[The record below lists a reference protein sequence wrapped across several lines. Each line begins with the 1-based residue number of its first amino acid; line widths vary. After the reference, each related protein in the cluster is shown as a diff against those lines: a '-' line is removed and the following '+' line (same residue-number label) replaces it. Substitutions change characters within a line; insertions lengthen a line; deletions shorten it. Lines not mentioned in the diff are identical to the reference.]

1 MKNIKIKK
9 QKEEVAT
16 RRTVII
22 ALLTLLVTAISLTT
36 STYAWFTA
44 NATVTLGSLDV
55 NVSASNGIQI
65 SMDATNWKA
74 SLTTADIKDVAYTGH
89 TNQVPSALVPVSSG
103 GHIDPLTGFLEM
115 YKGAVTSNATLGYNI
130 LTATKTTEAADGT
143 GIAGTTGDF
152 IAFDLF
158 IQTADPEILYL
169 TPGADVIFK
178 DTDVGLKNAARYA
191 LLDEGNVPV
200 GSTAAAAQALKG
212 ATVVRLWEP
221 NANVHTAAGVIA
233 ALDVYGIT
241 TTPTSGTLP
250 SYYGVKAPIT
260 VPNDIKLNSVDALYF
275 NSLSPSTLPSVQRV
289 EGSSAFTQILTIQPG
304 VTKVRVYAWIE
315 GQDVDCENNASG
327 SDITFNIKLS
337 KNNT

>member
-1 MKNIKIKK
+1 MKDIKIKK
-9 QKEEVAT
+9 QKEEVVT
-16 RRTVII
+16 RRTIVI

-55 NVSASNGIQI
+55 NVTASNGIQI

-74 SLTTADIKDVAYTGH
+74 SLTTADIQDVAYTGH
-89 TNQVPSALVPVSSG
+89 TNQVPASLVPVSSG
-103 GHIDPLTGFLEM
+103 GVIDAATGFLNM
-115 YKGAVTSNATLGYNI
+115 YKGAVTSNETEGYNI
-130 LTATKTTEAADGT
+130 LTATKTTEAADGS
-143 GIAGTTGDF
+143 GVAGLTGDF

-158 IQTADPEILYL
+158 IQSADAETLYL
-169 TPGADVIFK
+169 TPGADVIFQ
-178 DTDVGLKNAARYA
+178 DTDVGLKNAARFA
-191 LLDEGNVPV
+191 LLDEGNVAV
-200 GSTAAAAQALKG
+200 GSTAAAAQALDG
-212 ATVVRLWEP
+212 ATQVIFWEP
-221 NANVHTAAGVIA
+221 NADVHTAAGVIA

-241 TTPTSGTLP
+241 TTTTGPAIA

-260 VPNDIKLNSVDALYF
+260 ALNDVQLDSVDALYF
-275 NSLSPSTLPSVQRV
+275 NNLTPSVSPSVQRV
-289 EGSSAFTQILTIQPG
+289 AGSTAFTQILSLNAG

-327 SDITFNIKLS
+327 SDITFNIKIS

>member
-1 MKNIKIKK
+1 MENIKK

-55 NVSASNGIQI
+55 NVTASNGIQI

-74 SLTTADIKDVAYTGH
+74 SLTTADVKDVAYTGH
-89 TNQVPSALVPVSSG
+89 TNQVPTSLVPVSTG
-103 GHIDPLTGFLEM
+103 GTIDPATGFLDM
-115 YKGAVTSNATLGYNI
+115 YKGAVTSNATFGYNI
-130 LTATKTTEAADGT
+130 LTATKTTEAADLSGV
-143 GIAGTTGDF
+143 AGLTGDF

-158 IQTADPEILYL
+158 IQTADPETLYL
-169 TPGADVIFK
+169 TPGADVVFK
-178 DTDVGLKNAARYA
+178 DTDVGLKNAARFA
-191 LLDEGNVPV
+191 LLDEGHVPV

-212 ATVVRLWEP
+212 ATTTILWEP
-221 NANVHTAAGVIA
+221 NADVHTPAGVIS

-241 TTPTSGTLP
+241 TTPTGPALP
-250 SYYGVKAPIT
+250 TYYGVNAPIT
-260 VPNDIKLNSVDALYF
+260 VGDDIKLNSVDAAF
-275 NSLSPSTLPSVQRV
+275 FKQLSPSVSPSVQRV
-289 EGSSAFTQILTIQPG
+289 AGSTAFTQILSISAG
-304 VTKVRVYAWIE
+304 VTKVRVYAWLE

-327 SDITFNIKLS
+327 SDITFNVKLS

>member
-55 NVSASNGIQI
+55 NVTASNGIQI

-74 SLTTADIKDVAYTGH
+74 SLTTVDIKDVAYTGH
-89 TNQVPSALVPVSSG
+89 TNQVPTALVPVSSG
-103 GHIDPLTGFLEM
+103 ADIDPLTGFMDM
-115 YKGAVTSNATLGYNI
+115 YKGAVTSNVTEGYNI

-158 IQTADPEILYL
+158 IQTADAETLYL
-169 TPGADVIFK
+169 TPGADVVFQ
-178 DTDVGLKNAARYA
+178 DTDVGLKNSARFA

-200 GSTAAAAQALKG
+200 GSTAAAAQALIG
-212 ATVVRLWEP
+212 ATEVILWEP

-233 ALDVYGIT
+233 ALDVYGIVT
-241 TTPTSGTLP
+241 SPTGPSLP
-250 SYYGVKAPIT
+250 SYYGVSAPIA
-260 VPNDIKLNSVDALYF
+260 VLDDRQLNSTDAAFF
-275 NSLSPSTLPSVQRV
+275 NQLSPSVSPSVQRV
-289 EGSSAFTQILTIQPG
+289 EGSAAFTQILTILPG
-304 VTKVRVYAWIE
+304 VTKVRVYGWIE

-337 KNNT
+337 KNNI